1 VSNVVQSEG
10 WYECQSPYCPSDVFQ
25 SVIDRRVNSRPSFRN
40 RPSRHAFDIVG
51 LWETTSRVGIALK
64 AEYYLT
70 SFVTSSLFRDFIS
83 MNEPPKNI

>member
-1 VSNVVQSEG
+1 MWCRARAGTNASRPIAQAMSSKVSLTA
-10 WYECQSPYCPSDVFQ
+10 
-25 SVIDRRVNSRPSFRN
+25 RVNSRPSFRN